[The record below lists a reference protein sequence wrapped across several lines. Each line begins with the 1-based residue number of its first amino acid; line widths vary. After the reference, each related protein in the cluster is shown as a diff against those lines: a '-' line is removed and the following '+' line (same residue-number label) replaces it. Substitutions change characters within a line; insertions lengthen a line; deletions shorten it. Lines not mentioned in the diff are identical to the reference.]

1 MPIVFPSLRR
11 CTALVC
17 NISLAVFRH
26 DLQRSALRNEPSV
39 PSPSR
44 SDSLAFALSKIH
56 VMSISTDASTLTPVL
71 PCMLIHCHYAGRA
84 RSAALRT
91 HSTGACADLVW
102 GVLYDI
108 ARASLPPLA
117 LPETHSASRALGLLP
132 PSRIIALP
140 FQVHFLRP
148 ISPKIKGLHAV
159 ACNHLSDL
167 GRGRCLSSGIADE
180 HI

>member
-1 MPIVFPSLRR
+1 MNHPSHLHLAPTHSHTRSPRYTSCPYPPTLQLSLRFSPACLSTATMLGKRVPLR
-11 CTALVC
+11 CKA
-17 NISLAVFRH
+17 
-26 DLQRSALRNEPSV
+26 
-39 PSPSR
+39 
-44 SDSLAFALSKIH
+44 
-56 VMSISTDASTLTPVL
+56 TP
-71 PCMLIHCHYAGRA
+71 PCTRVRVGHMTMNMYR
-84 RSAALRT
+84 RT

-140 FQVHFLRP
+140 FQVHLLRP